1 MASRAAPA
9 GCEPA
14 QADLLIAESDSVGGA
29 RLEARPRETKPDA
42 HGSRKGGNKSPLI
55 PALRVGYGG
64 CDQPWLLWAA
74 FLRCWVG
81 SAGMRLLEEGF
92 PRIALPALIH

>member
-1 MASRAAPA
+1 MASGAAPA
-9 GCEPA
+9 GCGPA
-14 QADLLIAESDSVGGA
+14 RMEFLIAELDSAGGA
-29 RLEARPRETKPDA
+29 PLEARPRESKPA
-42 HGSRKGGNKSPLI
+42 VQGSETSGSRRPLI

-81 SAGMRLLEEGF
+81 SAEMRLFEKGF
-92 PRIALPALIH
+92 PRIALPAPIN

>member
-1 MASRAAPA
+1 MASGAAPA
-9 GCEPA
+9 GRGPA
-14 QADLLIAESDSVGGA
+14 RVEILIAELDSVGGA
-29 RLEARPRETKPDA
+29 PLEARPRETKPGVQ
-42 HGSRKGGNKSPLI
+42 GSETGGNWSPLI

-81 SAGMRLLEEGF
+81 
-92 PRIALPALIH
+92 PRKCAFW